1 MLVSTIKSS
10 QQKIGL
16 LELDVAPV
24 MATEL
29 GLDISIQENVEFIQ
43 TLFDQMGEVAS
54 KHLTG
59 LIIDPIYSFS
69 ASQHSG
75 KAGCLTRI
83 NVLAEEVDPFSIP
96 SLIPDYGLEEI
107 SNNYSLAKF
116 DLYYHPSEVNSLKKK
131 QLLAEIHDYCDYL
144 DMNLFLKLNLF
155 HPKGIQYETED
166 FQNDQ
171 LIAVRELSRTTDLIA
186 LQFPLEP
193 LAIATLTAELDI
205 PWILIDDG
213 QSYEQYKQELR
224 ICLENGASGFVA
236 NKTLWQEIFSMK
248 DKGGNLDL
256 PAIEQFIETTFQDRV
271 IELMRIA
278 NDNSDN

>member
-16 LELDVAPV
+16 LELDVAPM
-24 MATEL
+24 MATGL

-43 TLFDQMGEVAS
+43 TLFNQMGEVAS

-116 DLYYHPSEVNSLKKK
+116 DLYYHPSEESSLKKK

-144 DMNLFLKLNLF
+144 DMNLFLKLNMF
-155 HPKGIQYETED
+155 HPKGIQYETEE

-236 NKTLWQEIFSMK
+236 NKTLWQEMFSMK
-248 DKGGNLDL
+248 DKGGNLNL
-256 PAIEQFIETTFQDRV
+256 TAIEDFIETTFQDRV

-278 NDNSDN
+278 NDYSDN